1 MRSAI
6 QPYSAGSRRGFSLIE
21 VTVALGILSFAMVGI
36 IGLMPVGLGAMRDAI
51 DESTTS
57 LIARRLIGEYQQNA
71 ISAIT
76 GGTFPVRWF
85 DVEGQ
90 EVPAESA
97 VYQAATTPTA
107 DSPNLARVKIV
118 VTKKDAANAAAVGRT
133 YVSYIAR
140 N

>member
-1 MRSAI
+1 MNSAN

-36 IGLMPVGLGAMRDAI
+36 IGLMPVGLGTMRDAI

-90 EVPAESA
+90 EVPTESA

-107 DSPNLARVKIV
+107 DSPNLARVVIV
-118 VTKKDAANAAAVGRT
+118 VTKKNAATGGRT

>member
-36 IGLMPVGLGAMRDAI
+36 IGLMPVGLGTMRDAI

-71 ISAIT
+71 ISEIT
-76 GGTFPVRWF
+76 NRAFPVRWF

-90 EVPAESA
+90 EVPTESA

-107 DSPNLARVKIV
+107 DSPNLARVVIV
-118 VTKKDAANAAAVGRT
+118 VTKKNAATGGRT